1 LHATHFEEKS
11 SPKTTQDP
19 PGAWKRDSLPWT
31 DAFWADDGG
40 FRCHAGTIGE
50 ARFLGG
56 EKERESLTRKFR
68 RGIGFC
74 FIEKKEQGGEMDF
87 LSALFSTRKE
97 ILR

>member
-1 LHATHFEEKS
+1 MYATHFEEKS

-19 PGAWKRDSLPWT
+19 PGSWKRDPLPRT

-56 EKERESLTRKFR
+56 KKERESLTRKFR
-68 RGIGFC
+68 NGIGFC
-74 FIEKKEQGGEMDF
+74 FIENKEQGGEIDF